1 MNDLETLIE
10 LEETLRLSILNNDI
24 ETLDALLH
32 PRLLFIAPDGNVVT
46 KEIDLASHKAKTMIA
61 DSIESKIE
69 KVELHNNTAVV
80 LVTYKTS
87 GTMLG
92 NPISGTLRYIRIW
105 QKSDTNWMVIG
116 GSCTFIDDLNQHET
130 I

>member
-24 ETLDALLH
+24 ETLNALLH

-69 KVELHNNTAVV
+69 KVELYNNTAVV
-80 LVTYKTS
+80 LVIYKTS

-92 NPISGTLRYIRIW
+92 NPINGTLRYIRIW

-116 GSCTFIDDLNQHET
+116 GSCTFIDQ
-130 I
+130 